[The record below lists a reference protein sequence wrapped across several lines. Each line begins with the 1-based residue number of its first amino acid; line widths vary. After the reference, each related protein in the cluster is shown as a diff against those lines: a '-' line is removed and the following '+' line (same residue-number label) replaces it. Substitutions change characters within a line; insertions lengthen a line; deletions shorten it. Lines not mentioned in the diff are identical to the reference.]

1 MVLQNE
7 LEKIKLTNRYD
18 LSGFIKL
25 NNVYQ
30 DGLTP
35 REQASAGLKLRI
47 PLYDSGQGKTEVL
60 NKKRELSHLK
70 LKLSQNT
77 RKLRQTFN
85 EYPEK
90 EQIIVMTA
98 KSIKKE
104 IESLFFQLQNV
115 KLRESMGQVV
125 FLESNNLKKQL
136 INLRGSLLRVQVQ
149 LYKSWLDFLFVH
161 TSIRR
166 TQ

>member
-1 MVLQNE
+1 M
-7 LEKIKLTNRYD
+7 
-18 LSGFIKL
+18 
-25 NNVYQ
+25 
-30 DGLTP
+30 
-35 REQASAGLKLRI
+35 
-47 PLYDSGQGKTEVL
+47 
-60 NKKRELSHLK
+60 K